1 MESNDRSNF
10 IVTPDIFERDVRIR
24 SLICHNLASASNNIK
39 LSPMI
44 TIVTT
49 GTVQNWR

>member
-39 LSPMI
+39 F

-49 GTVQNWR
+49 GTVQNRR